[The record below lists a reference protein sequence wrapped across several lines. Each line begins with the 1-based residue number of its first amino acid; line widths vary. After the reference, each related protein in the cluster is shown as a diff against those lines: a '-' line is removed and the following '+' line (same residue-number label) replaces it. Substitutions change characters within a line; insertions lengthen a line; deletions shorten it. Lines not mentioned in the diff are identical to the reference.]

1 MTEAVFNDL
10 LIVFPPMTSAVGEL
24 HQGIYNICQG
34 FSPFDMTAVPILVY
48 AILGLMKSMMRAQ
61 SVERNSTS
69 LIVLSHKVILHT
81 FLSSL
86 NSVQW

>member
-24 HQGIYNICQG
+24 HQGIYNVCQG
-34 FSPFDMTAVPILVY
+34 FSPFDTTAVPILVY
-48 AILGLMKSMMRAQ
+48 AILGLTKSTMRAR
-61 SVERNSTS
+61 SVERNGTS
-69 LIVLSHKVILHT
+69 LIVLSREVISRT

-86 NSVQW
+86 DSVQW